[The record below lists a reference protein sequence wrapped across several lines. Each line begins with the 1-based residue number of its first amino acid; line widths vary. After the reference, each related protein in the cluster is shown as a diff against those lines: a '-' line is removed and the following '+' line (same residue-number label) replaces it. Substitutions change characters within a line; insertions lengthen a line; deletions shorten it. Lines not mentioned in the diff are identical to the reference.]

1 MPFIVGDRV
10 KTDPNP
16 AAATGMVTKVFGQP
30 HDPSGYK
37 IAWGGGG
44 QTDHPAEDVL
54 DWCDT
59 QRGKTF
65 KAADGRR
72 HMCLGRVDFRDERGV
87 HHHAFVLSTG
97 GDEPMLTALDKL
109 RLAMFFGDP
118 IL

>member
-10 KTDPNP
+10 KTDPHP
-16 AAATGMVTKVFGQP
+16 AAPTGMVTEVLGVP
-30 HDPSGYK
+30 AAPSGYK

-44 QTDHPAEDVL
+44 QTDHPADDVL

-65 KAADGRR
+65 EAADGRE
-72 HMCLGRVDFRDERGV
+72 HLCLGRIDFRDERGV
-87 HHHAFVLSTG
+87 HYHAFVLSTC
-97 GDEPMLTALDKL
+97 GDDPTLMALDRR

-118 IL
+118 TD